1 VVSKTS
7 AITTS
12 DLVAQRQFATWGCV
26 VSVLTTEPDASD
38 DAESL
43 LREDLNTVERA
54 CSRFTMDSEIVL
66 ASRAN
71 GRTIAI
77 SQLLVDLI
85 AVALNVARITDGAV
99 DPTVGSALV
108 GLGYDRDFSQMSK
121 SRTARIAKAQPV
133 PGWSCIE
140 LDQEKRLLR
149 VPAGVLLDLG
159 STAKAFTADYCARR
173 IAKVTGSATL
183 VNLGGDVAVRGAP
196 PQGWPVG
203 VALKSSASPQDVDVV
218 VSLQGGGL
226 ASSGTTTRTWRQG
239 EREVHHIIDPA
250 TGDVAATCWRL
261 VSVAAPTCVE
271 ANAASTA
278 AIVWG
283 GSAIDRLRAMGLPSR
298 LVHENGSVVVLNG
311 WPNDSEELNV
321 RKGEVA

>member
-7 AITTS
+7 AITRS
-12 DLVAQRQFATWGCV
+12 DIVTRRQFAAWGCV

-38 DAESL
+38 VAEFL

-54 CSRFTMDSEIVL
+54 CSRFRMDAEIML

-71 GRTIAI
+71 GRAI
-77 SQLLVDLI
+77 VVSQLLVDLI
-85 AVALNVARITDGAV
+85 TVALNVARITDGAV

-108 GLGYDRDFSQMSK
+108 DLGYDRDFAHMSK
-121 SRTARIAKAQPV
+121 NRTARIAKAQPV
-133 PGWSCIE
+133 PGWTCVE
-140 LDQEKRLLR
+140 LDKEKRLLR

-159 STAKAFTADYCARR
+159 STAKAFTADYCATR
-173 IAKVTGSATL
+173 IAEVTGSAIL
-183 VNLGGDVAVRGAP
+183 VNLGGDVAVRGTP

-203 VALKSSASPQDVDVV
+203 VALKSSVSPQDVDVV
-218 VSLQGGGL
+218 VLLQGGGL
-226 ASSGTTTRTWRQG
+226 ASSGTTSRTWRQG
-239 EREVHHIIDPA
+239 EREVHHIIDPT
-250 TGDVAATCWRL
+250 TGDCASTCWRL

-283 GSAIDRLRAMGLPSR
+283 ESAIDRLRAMGLPSR

-311 WPNDSEELNV
+311 WPNDPEDLDVPE
-321 RKGEVA
+321 GEVA